1 MSRLMEA
8 LTTVLLSQPGP
19 TRMRPG
25 PARPPHASRSKYDP
39 HQGAREKARRIR
51 QGLA

>member
-1 MSRLMEA
+1 MSLLKQALM
-8 LTTVLLSQPGP
+8 TVLLSQPGP

-25 PARPPHASRSKYDP
+25 PARPPHASRSKYQP
-39 HQGAREKARRIR
+39 HQGAREQARRIR